1 MEISFAVLGRSPARI
16 EERRWVLVLEAVIDS
31 LPLGVTGGWGFF
43 VVFRCG

>member
-16 EERRWVLVLEAVIDS
+16 EERRWVLVLETIIDS
-31 LPLGVTGGWGFF
+31 LPLGVTGGWRFF